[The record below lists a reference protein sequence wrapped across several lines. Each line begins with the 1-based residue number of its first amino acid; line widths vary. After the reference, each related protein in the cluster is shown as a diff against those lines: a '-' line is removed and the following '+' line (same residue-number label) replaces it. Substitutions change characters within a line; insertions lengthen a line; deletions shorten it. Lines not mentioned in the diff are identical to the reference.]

1 MREFFRS
8 KGFKVLLAFIA
19 FLVGMMIYAVTKGG
33 YSVSG
38 KSVIN
43 TLSAPFRMV
52 SNSISMKIENTAER
66 VAEAEEIYQE
76 NQSLK
81 EELNRLQEQL
91 TEYESLKTENEEL
104 RMLIGIKKAHPD
116 MTTSRFCK
124 VLGYVTN
131 DPFKSFTIN
140 VGKADGIEPDC
151 PVATAEGIV
160 GITLEVSEHVTT
172 VRSVL
177 SPDLSIAVRSK
188 DNEKDAGIVEGSIR
202 SAGEELTNLIHLPTD
217 NTLQK
222 NDILI
227 TDGSSGL
234 FPKGY
239 AVGTVKSVG
248 MDSNGISARAVIKPC
263 VDITN
268 LESVFVITDFTGKR
282 GAGNDED

>member
-8 KGFKVLLAFIA
+8 KGFKFLLALIA
-19 FLVGMMIYAVTKGG
+19 FLVGIMIYAVTKGG

-43 TLSAPFRMV
+43 TISKPFRMI
-52 SNSISMKIENTAER
+52 SNSISMKLENTAER
-66 VAEAEEIYQE
+66 VARADEIYQE

-81 EELNRLQEQL
+81 DEVNRLKEELS
-91 TEYESLKTENEEL
+91 EYESLKIENEEL

-116 MTTSRFCK
+116 LTTSRFCK

-140 VGKADGIEPDC
+140 VGKADGIKPDC

-172 VRSVL
+172 VRSIL
-177 SPDLSIAVRSK
+177 SPDLSIAVCSTE
-188 DNEKDAGIVEGSIR
+188 NEKDAGIIEGSIK
-202 SAGEELTNLIHLPTD
+202 SAGDELTNLIHLPTD
-217 NTLQK
+217 NTLKK
-222 NDILI
+222 NDLLI

-239 AVGTVKSVG
+239 SVGTVKSVG

-263 VDITN
+263 VDVTN

-282 GAGNDED
+282 GSADED

>member
-8 KGFKVLLAFIA
+8 KGFKFLLAFIA
-19 FLVGMMIYAVTKGG
+19 FLVGIMIYAVTKGG

-38 KSVIN
+38 KSIIN
-43 TLSAPFRMV
+43 TISKPFRTA
-52 SNSISMKIENTAER
+52 SNSISMKIENTADR
-66 VAEAEEIYQE
+66 VSRAEEIYEE

-81 EELNRLQEQL
+81 EEVRKLQEEL
-91 TEYESLKTENEEL
+91 SEYESLKIENEEL
-104 RMLIGIKKAHPD
+104 RLLIGIKKAHPD
-116 MTTSRFCK
+116 LTTSRFCK

-177 SPDLSIAVRSK
+177 SPDLSIAVKSSGN
-188 DNEKDAGIVEGSIR
+188 DDDTGIVEGSIK
-202 SAGEELTNLIHLPTD
+202 SAGEELTNLIHLRTD
-217 NTLQK
+217 NTLEK
-222 NDILI
+222 GDTLI

-239 AVGTVKSVG
+239 AVGTVEEVG
-248 MDSNGISARAVIKPC
+248 MDSNGISARADVKPC
-263 VDITN
+263 VDVTN
-268 LESVFVITDFTGKR
+268 LDSVFVITDFTGKR
-282 GAGNDED
+282 GSADED

>member
-8 KGFKVLLAFIA
+8 KGFKFLLALIA
-19 FLVGMMIYAVTKGG
+19 FLVGIMIYAVTKGG

-38 KSVIN
+38 KSIIN
-43 TLSAPFRMV
+43 TVSKPFRTV
-52 SNSISMKIENTAER
+52 SNSISMKIENTAEK
-66 VAEAEEIYQE
+66 VAEAEEIYEE

-81 EELNRLQEQL
+81 EEVNKLKEQL
-91 TEYESLKTENEEL
+91 TEYESLKIENEEL

-116 MTTSRFCK
+116 LTTSRFCK

-172 VRSVL
+172 VRSIL
-177 SPDLSIAVRSK
+177 SPDLSIAVKSSEN
-188 DNEKDAGIVEGSIR
+188 DNDAGIIEGSIK
-202 SAGEELTNLIHLPTD
+202 SADEELTNLIHLQTD
-217 NTLQK
+217 NTLK
-222 NDILI
+222 KGDLLI

-239 AVGTVKSVG
+239 SVGTVKSVG
-248 MDSNGISARAVIKPC
+248 MDSNGISARAVVKPC
-263 VDITN
+263 VDVTN
-268 LESVFVITDFTGKR
+268 LESVFVITNFTGKR
-282 GAGNDED
+282 GASDED

>member
-8 KGFKVLLAFIA
+8 KGFKFLLALIA
-19 FLVGMMIYAVTKGG
+19 FLVGIMIYAVTKGG

-38 KSVIN
+38 KSIIN
-43 TLSAPFRMV
+43 TLSKPFRMV
-52 SNSISMKIENTAER
+52 SNHISMTIENTAER

-81 EELNRLQEQL
+81 DELTRLQEEL
-91 TEYESLKTENEEL
+91 SEYESLKIENEEL

-116 MTTSRFCK
+116 LTTSRFCK

-160 GITLEVSEHVTT
+160 GMTIEVSEHVTT
-172 VRSVL
+172 VRSIL
-177 SPDLSIAVRSK
+177 SPDLSIAVRSSE
-188 DNEKDAGIVEGSIR
+188 NESDAGIIEGSVK
-202 SAGEELTNLIHLPTD
+202 SAGEELTNLIHLRTD
-217 NTLQK
+217 NTLEK
-222 NDILI
+222 NDLLI

-239 AVGTVKSVG
+239 SVGTVKNVS
-248 MDSNGISARAVIKPC
+248 MDSNGISARATIKPC
-263 VDITN
+263 VDVTN

-282 GAGNDED
+282 GSADED